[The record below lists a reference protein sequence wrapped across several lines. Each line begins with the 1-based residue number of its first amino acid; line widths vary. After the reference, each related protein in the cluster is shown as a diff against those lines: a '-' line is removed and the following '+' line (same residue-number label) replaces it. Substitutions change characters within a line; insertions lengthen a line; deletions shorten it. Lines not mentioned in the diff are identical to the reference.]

1 MISMITGEVAHV
13 KGSELTVM
21 VGGVGYL
28 VHVPPGAHEA
38 RCGQDVRLYTTMMVR
53 DDAINLYGFF
63 DPGQR
68 EIFTLLLNV
77 TGVGPKIAM
86 GIISRVDPNRFLDAV
101 ITENIPYLCSL
112 PGIGKK
118 SAQRIVFELKERVS
132 REYAGRIEKRGG
144 VVDDAVAALIA
155 LGYSESQARRVMEG
169 IEADTVE
176 ETVRLAL
183 KALMR

>member
-1 MISMITGEVAHV
+1 MISMIAGEVVHV
-13 KGSELTVM
+13 KGSEVTIM

-28 VHVPPGAHEA
+28 VHVPPGSHEVK
-38 RCGQDVRLYTTMMVR
+38 CGQDVRLYTTMVVR
-53 DDAINLYGFF
+53 DDAISLYGFF

-86 GIISRVDPNRFLDAV
+86 NIISRMETNRFLDAV

-112 PGIGKK
+112 PGIGRK

-132 REYAGRIEKRGG
+132 REFGGKVTGGGG
-144 VVDDAVAALIA
+144 VEDDALAALIA
-155 LGYSESQARRVMEG
+155 LGYSESQALRAIEG
-169 IEADTVE
+169 IDADTVE
-176 ETVRLAL
+176 EKVRLAL